1 MFGTSMVI
9 QSDYDSLLGKLV
21 EPNTSIN
28 CRLKG
33 WYWVQGSAGSY
44 FFFIKLEIMDKAVS

>member
-9 QSDYDSLLGKLV
+9 QSDYDSLLFKLV

-28 CRLKG
+28 CLLKG